1 MTMINVHYYYNSALR
16 ENAPVKVLAFFLS
29 NASQT
34 RNCKLNSKH
43 NSDNSSLKFIRL
55 KQMGFVSTKGNR
67 LKLSRLQKALKFK
80 KRNSNFSENKS
91 DFFCLLYPA

>member
-1 MTMINVHYYYNSALR
+1 MTMINVHYFYNSALR

-80 KRNSNFSENKS
+80 KKEFK
-91 DFFCLLYPA
+91 FF